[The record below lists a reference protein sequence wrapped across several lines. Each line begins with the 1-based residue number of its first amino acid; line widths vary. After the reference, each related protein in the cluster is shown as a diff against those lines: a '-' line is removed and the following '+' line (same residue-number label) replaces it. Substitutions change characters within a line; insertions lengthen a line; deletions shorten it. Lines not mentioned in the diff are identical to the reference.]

1 MLGFASLGRVTQ
13 RLHEAAFSRLDF
25 GDATVQS
32 LKVRQVL
39 PPVPGGAVFA
49 QHRIQTQILILALL
63 KQTLQRPK
71 PLDALA
77 DVVRPQHLPRQRWRH
92 PLEQGEIQQQFAV
105 LLRQVAQQPFAE
117 PFGIDAVGGELLHGH
132 GRVRA
137 SGRLYVAHHPQG
149 DWPALGALFQ
159 RREFPQRQSA
169 IEEAIDLGGGE
180 AQLIGADLNA
190 VAADDNVQ
198 QVEARVVA
206 HRQGDMQIRRPVLQ
220 QEIDGGHRVAV
231 A

>member
-1 MLGFASLGRVTQ
+1 MTQ
-13 RLHEAAFSRLDF
+13 RLHEAAFTRLRF

-39 PPVPGGAVFA
+39 ATMPSRAVFA
-49 QHRIQTQILILALL
+49 QHRIQAKILILALL
-63 KQTLQRPK
+63 KQAIQRPK

-77 DVVRPQHLPRQRWRH
+77 NVVRSQYLPRQRRRH
-92 PLEQGEIQQQFAV
+92 PLEQGEIQQQFAI

-137 SGRLYVAHHPQG
+137 SGRLDVAHHPQRDG
-149 DWPALGALFQ
+149 PALGALFQ

-180 AQLIGADLNA
+180 AQLVGADLNA
-190 VAADDNVQ
+190 VAADDDIQ
-198 QVEARVVA
+198 QVQARVVA
-206 HRQGDMQIRRPVLQ
+206 HRQRDVQIRRPVLQ
-220 QEIDGGHRVAV
+220 QEVDGGHRVAV